1 MCADHTAVSSR
12 PRVVIIGAGFGGL
25 NAAHALRAAP
35 VQVTVI
41 DRRNHHLFQP
51 LLYQVATAG
60 LSPAEIAAPVRSI
73 LRRQKNA
80 RVLLGEVTQI
90 DLQHRQVCVGEHREH
105 FDFLIVATG
114 ARHGYF
120 GHDEWERYAPGLKTL
135 EDAIEI
141 RRRILLAF
149 ERAEMS
155 LDTSERNRLL
165 TFVIVGGGP
174 TGVELAGTLSE
185 LARKALA
192 ADFRHIDTRMT
203 RVILA
208 EAGPQVL
215 PAFPASLSERA
226 KKSLTDLGVE
236 VRLGVAV
243 TQVDELGVLLG
254 TERIHAA
261 TVLWAAGVAAS
272 TAAKL
277 LGAAQDR
284 AGRTLVEP
292 DLSVPGHPEVFVIGD
307 TAHVSGTDGKPL
319 PGIATVAKQQGRYL
333 GRLIRARVQNQSTS
347 EKFRYRNPGNLA
359 TIGRRAAVVDF
370 GWLRMSGWIA
380 WFIWCAAHIF
390 FLIGFR
396 NRLVVAL
403 DWIISYITFG
413 RGARLITGSGRDE
426 R

>member
-1 MCADHTAVSSR
+1 M
-12 PRVVIIGAGFGGL
+12 
-25 NAAHALRAAP
+25 
-35 VQVTVI
+35 TVI

-80 RVLLGEVTQI
+80 QVLLGEVTGI
-90 DLQHRQVCVGEHREH
+90 DLQQRQVCIGERREPY
-105 FDFLIVATG
+105 DFLIVATG

-120 GHDEWERYAPGLKTL
+120 GHDEWEPFAPGLKTL

-155 LDTSERNRLL
+155 HDSSERNRLL

-185 LARKALA
+185 LARQALA
-192 ADFRHIDTRMT
+192 ADFRNIDTRMT

-208 EAGPQVL
+208 EAGPRVL

-226 KKSLTDLGVE
+226 KSSLIHLGVE
-236 VRLGVAV
+236 IRLGVAV
-243 TQVDELGVLLG
+243 TQVDACGVLLG
-254 TERIHAA
+254 AERIEAA
-261 TVLWAAGVAAS
+261 TVLWAAGVAS
-272 TAAKL
+272 SPAAKW
-277 LGAAQDR
+277 LGAAQDK
-284 AGRTLVEP
+284 AGRVMVEP

-307 TAHVSGTDGKPL
+307 TAHVPGAEGKPL
-319 PGIATVAKQQGRYL
+319 PGIATVAKQQGRYV
-333 GRLIRARVQNQSTS
+333 ARVICARVSNQLAAGT
-347 EKFRYRNPGNLA
+347 FRYRNRGNLA

-370 GWLRMSGWIA
+370 GWLRLSGWIA

-413 RGARLITGSGRDE
+413 RGARLITGDGKDE
-426 R
+426 

>member
-1 MCADHTAVSSR
+1 M
-12 PRVVIIGAGFGGL
+12 
-25 NAAHALRAAP
+25 
-35 VQVTVI
+35 
-41 DRRNHHLFQP
+41 
-51 LLYQVATAG
+51 
-60 LSPAEIAAPVRSI
+60 
-73 LRRQKNA
+73 
-80 RVLLGEVTQI
+80 
-90 DLQHRQVCVGEHREH
+90 
-105 FDFLIVATG
+105 
-114 ARHGYF
+114 
-120 GHDEWERYAPGLKTL
+120 
-135 EDAIEI
+135 
-141 RRRILLAF
+141 
-149 ERAEMS
+149 
-155 LDTSERNRLL
+155 
-165 TFVIVGGGP
+165 GGGP

-413 RGARLITGSGRDE
+413 RGARLITDSGRDE

>member
-413 RGARLITGSGRDE
+413 RGARLITDSGRDE